1 MVDGYAF
8 VDKVGWD
15 AYNESTLLQEVI
27 ERYKTTH
34 GCYPEAVMADQIYRN
49 RENRTYCKQRGIRLS
64 GPKLGR
70 PAKALEAELKKL
82 AREDSAARNGVEGK
96 FGETKIKYSLERIM
110 ARLQSASET
119 VIQLGFFSANLHCR
133 LRTFLFF
140 MFVTLKIEKFLVRY
154 DDLARNMEISDGLQG
169 VFA

>member
-1 MVDGYAF
+1 MNKAINQQLCYVKRNLKHVDHQLEEVDESHLSRRQREQLAVIRELYEQQATKAKTKNNSIPNRIVSISQPHVRPIIRGKAKAKVEFGAKVSISVVDGYAF

-64 GPKLGR
+64 V
-70 PAKALEAELKKL
+70 
-82 AREDSAARNGVEGK
+82 S
-96 FGETKIKYSLERIM
+96 
-110 ARLQSASET
+110 
-119 VIQLGFFSANLHCR
+119 
-133 LRTFLFF
+133 
-140 MFVTLKIEKFLVRY
+140 
-154 DDLARNMEISDGLQG
+154 
-169 VFA
+169 